1 MSYKCV
7 GIVCRKYPIR
17 IRMCIDPIPKWKP
30 PLRRFVLPSRMEFLA
45 TLEFRSCDNATDFHI
60 FLLAKKKAPPP
71 SPPPVIRL
79 FRIVLQRNIS
89 TIQNGRAVGEGG
101 EFDSIATEVP
111 FFFVVVIIRS
121 VQ

>member
-71 SPPPVIRL
+71 PPRL
-79 FRIVLQRNIS
+79 LFGYFVLFYKGIFLQYKMDGRSEKVENS
-89 TIQNGRAVGEGG
+89 TQ
-101 EFDSIATEVP
+101 
-111 FFFVVVIIRS
+111 
-121 VQ
+121 